1 MDLNRASVV
10 PRRVV
15 DAAEARAAVAS
26 EGAAIMIGLPD
37 QDAAISSGAAMLG
50 ADCLRIG
57 TQFEAT
63 KDRGEMEAAVV
74 AEQPADERGRKRRLT
89 ATAERMA
96 AHNDG
101 YGFGD
106 FAPDYLFLWCERPD
120 PDGGD
125 SFLVDGLKLLEILAA
140 EPGYEDLVSFCWNT
154 DIDQSEPNFPQTAFA
169 PIARRLP
176 GGRVQV
182 RHHPFLAP
190 VPGPDEERHR
200 PFVERW
206 SELVTTAR
214 DAGPMFRLAAGEMI
228 CIDNYRMTH
237 GRDSFADPARRVLSI
252 WGWSADA
259 VAVPDGPLD
268 IVRPTVPPSAGS
280 LTA

>member
-1 MDLNRASVV
+1 MDLSQASVV
-10 PRRVV
+10 PRRIA
-15 DAAEARAAVAS
+15 DATEARAIVAS
-26 EGAAIMIGLPD
+26 DGAAIMTGLPD
-37 QDAAISSGAAMLG
+37 RDAAISAGAAMLG
-50 ADCLRIG
+50 AECLRIG

-63 KDRGEMEAAVV
+63 KDRQETEAAVV
-74 AEQPADERGRKRRLT
+74 AEQPADDRGRKRRFT
-89 ATAERMA
+89 GTAERQP

-101 YGFGD
+101 FGFGD

-125 SFLVDGLKLLEILAA
+125 SFLVDGLKLLGILAA
-140 EPGYEDLVSFCWNT
+140 EPGQQDLVDFIWNV
-154 DIDQSEPNFPQTAFA
+154 DIDQSEPNFPQATFA

-190 VPGPDEERHR
+190 VPGPHEERHR
-200 PFVERW
+200 PFVQKW

-214 DAGPMFRLAAGEMI
+214 DTGPMFRLAAGEMI

-237 GRDSFADPARRVLSI
+237 GRDGFADPARRVLSI
-252 WGWSADA
+252 WGWSTSA

-268 IVRPTVPPSAGS
+268 IVRPTVPRA
-280 LTA
+280 LAR

>member
-1 MDLNRASVV
+1 MDLSRASVV

-15 DAAEARAAVAS
+15 DATEARAVVAS
-26 EGAAIMIGLPD
+26 DGAAIMTGLPD

-50 ADCLRIG
+50 ADCLRVG

-63 KDRGEMEAAVV
+63 KDRQEMEAAVV
-74 AEQPADERGRKRRLT
+74 AEQPADERGRKRRFT
-89 ATAERMA
+89 GTAERMV

-101 YGFGD
+101 FGFGD

-140 EPGYEDLVSFCWNT
+140 EPGCEDLVSFCWNT
-154 DIDQSEPNFPQTAFA
+154 DIDQSEPNFPLTTFA

-200 PFVERW
+200 PLVERW
-206 SELVTTAR
+206 GELVTTAR
-214 DAGPMFRLAAGEMI
+214 DTGPMFRVAAGEMI
-228 CIDNYRMTH
+228 CIDNYRVMH
-237 GRDSFADPARRVLSI
+237 GRDGFRDPGRRVLSI

-268 IVRPTVPPSAGS
+268 IVRPAVPRA
-280 LTA
+280 LAR